1 MPGRKRNNREAN
13 GDDGSH
19 IFFSAKEKK
28 QGQLTSAQEAE
39 RALAA
44 IREAC
49 GRHGG
54 KSFDLYWLGR
64 RGVQA
69 VLDAGPSHPSHAGV
83 VAALEDHPEEAEKIA
98 DGDSWEHGFHAGV
111 VAFSR
116 LVNSLATTEWQD
128 FTGNTDDPEH
138 PWLSPK
144 GARTGAEEEWP
155 MLDS

>member
-1 MPGRKRNNREAN
+1 MPPRRKRNHEEADD
-13 GDDGSH
+13 DDGR
-19 IFFSAKEKK
+19 IFFSTKEKK
-28 QGQLTSAQEAE
+28 QRQLTPAQEAQ

-49 GRHGG
+49 GRHGE

-64 RGVQA
+64 RVVQD
-69 VLDAGPSHPSHAGV
+69 VLDMGPSHPSHKGV
-83 VAALEDHPEEAEKIA
+83 VAALKDHPVEAQKIA

-116 LVNSLATTEWQD
+116 LVNSLAVTEWED

-138 PWLSPK
+138 PWMSPE
-144 GARTGAEEEWP
+144 GARTSAEEEYP